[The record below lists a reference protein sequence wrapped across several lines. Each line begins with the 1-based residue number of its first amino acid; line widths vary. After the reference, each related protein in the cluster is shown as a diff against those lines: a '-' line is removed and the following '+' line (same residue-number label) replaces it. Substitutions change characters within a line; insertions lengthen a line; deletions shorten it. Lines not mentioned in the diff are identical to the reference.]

1 MITQRI
7 VFIQTY
13 GHQPVLK
20 LEKPILNK
28 LTPTCLRRRPKWRVE
43 RNMIHPYIQALHFL
57 FFESIGNSEEFD
69 VKWYDVPDEWKLNC
83 GTNAINIDI
92 YKKENT
98 EDMLFK
104 VTFFV
109 TTGTIQIQGNAKDSF
124 ANEVSPCLKQL
135 AAKHDKFRKTNDNH
149 MNNEVSNENI
159 SHIETYRRL
168 YHTRKL

>member
-1 MITQRI
+1 MLFENI
-7 VFIQTY
+7 
-13 GHQPVLK
+13 LK
-20 LEKPILNK
+20 DINYEKLSCSKSTHDYPEDCIHTN
-28 LTPTCLRRRPKWRVE
+28 LRPPAGAKARKADFEQINPHLYAAEAKMAAFRVE

-69 VKWYDVPDEWKLNC
+69 VKWYDVPDERKLNC

-98 EDMLFK
+98 ED
-104 VTFFV
+104 
-109 TTGTIQIQGNAKDSF
+109 
-124 ANEVSPCLKQL
+124 EVSPYLKQL
-135 AAKHDKFRKTNDNH
+135 ADKHDKFRKTNDNH